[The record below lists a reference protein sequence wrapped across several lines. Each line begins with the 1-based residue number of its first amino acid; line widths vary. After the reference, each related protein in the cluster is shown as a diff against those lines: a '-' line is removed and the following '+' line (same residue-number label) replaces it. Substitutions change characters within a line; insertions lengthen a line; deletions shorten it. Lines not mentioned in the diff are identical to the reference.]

1 MIKDRMDERRDLDRR
16 ISNAVS
22 PLHGHWYAS
31 VLLCFCCL
39 SVCVCVHVCACVC
52 VRSREQ
58 CELEVSSGPYVYYSA
73 LYPVV

>member
-1 MIKDRMDERRDLDRR
+1 MDERPDLDRR

-39 SVCVCVHVCACVC
+39 SVRLVCACVCMCVHVCACVC
-52 VRSREQ
+52 LCVLVCVLDRENN
-58 CELEVSSGPYVYYSA
+58 VSSK
-73 LYPVV
+73 

>member
-1 MIKDRMDERRDLDRR
+1 MIKDRMDERPDLDRR

-39 SVCVCVHVCACVC
+39 SVRLVCACVCMCVLVCACVC
-52 VRSREQ
+52 VLDRENN
-58 CELEVSSGPYVYYSA
+58 VSSK
-73 LYPVV
+73 